1 MSRYPLIERPI
12 DINGCTL
19 RNRIVR
25 SAHATLL
32 AFPNGFV
39 IGDDLIAYH
48 VERARNGVA
57 LSILETANVH
67 PSSFGAIQA
76 FLPGNDEGW
85 HKLATACDAEG
96 MKVFQ
101 QLYHG
106 GSTRGSMGDGKGAWS
121 ASGGPVPWH
130 SDPAVAMTKTMID
143 DTIAAFVD
151 VGRRCKAAGING
163 VELHAAHG
171 YLVHE
176 FLSPLSNRRTD
187 NYGGSPENRMR
198 FLLEIMRALR
208 HELGPYY
215 PIGARLSASELA
227 PGGLE
232 PPDMIQVVE
241 RLEDEGLVD
250 FIDVSLGTYMSPDMQ
265 VAGMHEPA
273 GYEMPWAE
281 PVARASR
288 VPTFVNGRFNTLQQV
303 EDLLATGTADMVS
316 IVRGLIADPELIT
329 KSLAGREDEVRP
341 CIGCNQQC
349 IGGVNVVPPRLACV
363 VNVNAGCELGTTPI
377 GRSDRPGK
385 ILVVGGG
392 PSGLEAARTAA
403 LRGHKV
409 VLHEAAEALGGNM
422 RFARRAPYRA
432 DIGKIIDYQVRELER
447 LGIEM
452 RLNSRLDARGIA
464 AIGADH
470 VILATG
476 MEPRRDG
483 LQRFFQLPVQGAQL
497 PHVRS
502 MVEVLAGEGDDAE
515 HALIFDDLGT
525 YPAVAVAEYLLT
537 RGKKVTFASS
547 LNAIAERLAPAFN
560 QRPHVARLSGYEGFA
575 FLPYQSVIGISP
587 GSARLRQL
595 GTDIERTVP
604 ADLVVFCSVG
614 EPRDEVQGQLSA
626 AGVASTLTGDA
637 SGRFDLGHAI
647 KSGHQ
652 AAMAL

>member
-1 MSRYPLIERPI
+1 MSRYPLIERPL
-12 DINGCTL
+12 DINGCTI

-25 SAHATLL
+25 AAHGTLL

-85 HKLATACDAEG
+85 YRLARACNAEG

-106 GSTRGSMGDGKGAWS
+106 GSTRGATGDGKGAWS
-121 ASGGPVPWH
+121 ASGGPVPCH
-130 SDPAVAMTKTMID
+130 TDPAVPMTKGMID
-143 DTIAAFVD
+143 EAIEAYVSVA
-151 VGRRCKAAGING
+151 RRCKAAGIDG

-187 NYGGSPENRMR
+187 DYGGPLENRMR
-198 FLLEIMRALR
+198 FLLEILGAMRN
-208 HELGPYY
+208 ELGPDY
-215 PIGARLSASELA
+215 PIGVRLSASELS

-232 PPDMIQVVE
+232 PPDIVKVVE
-241 RLEDEGLVD
+241 RLQDDRLID
-250 FIDVSLGTYMSPDMQ
+250 FLDVSLATYASPDMQ
-265 VAGMHEPA
+265 VAAMHEPV
-273 GYEMPWAE
+273 GYERPWAD
-281 PVARASR
+281 PVARAAR
-288 VPTFVNGRFNTLQQV
+288 VPTFINGRFNTLQEA
-303 EDLLATGTADMVS
+303 EDLLASGVCEMVS
-316 IVRGLIADPELIT
+316 IVRGLIADPQLIT

-349 IGGVNVVPPRLACV
+349 IGGVNVFPPRMTCV
-363 VNVNAGCELGTTPI
+363 VNVEAGLELTAQPI
-377 GRSDRPGK
+377 ATSENPGRV
-385 ILVVGGG
+385 LVVGAG

-409 VLHEAAEALGGNM
+409 ELHAADDAPGGNI

-432 DIGKIIDYQVRELER
+432 DIGKIIDYQLRELDR
-447 LGIEM
+447 LGVDI
-452 RLNSRLDARGIA
+452 RLNSKLDAAAIV

-476 MEPRRDG
+476 QEPRRDG
-483 LQRFFQLPVQGAQL
+483 LQRFFQLPVQGAHL
-497 PHVRS
+497 SHVRS
-502 MVEVLAGEGDDAE
+502 MVEVLGGAGDDAS

-525 YPAVAVAEYLLT
+525 YPAVAVTEYLLS

-547 LNAIAERLAPAFN
+547 HNAVAEKLAPAFN
-560 QRPHVARLSGYEGFA
+560 QRPHVARLSAYDAFT
-575 FLPYQSVIGISP
+575 FLPYQSVVEIRA
-587 GSARLRQL
+587 GSARLRQI
-595 GTDIERTVP
+595 GTEIERTID
-604 ADLVVFCSVG
+604 ADLVTFCGVG
-614 EPRDEVQGQLSA
+614 EPRDALHAELQALGM
-626 AGVASTLTGDA
+626 ASTLTGDA

-647 KSGHQ
+647 RSGHE
-652 AAMAL
+652 AAMAI

>member
-1 MSRYPLIERPI
+1 MSRYPLIERPL
-12 DINGCTL
+12 DINGCIL

-25 SAHATLL
+25 AAHGTLL

-39 IGDDLIAYH
+39 VGDDLIAYH

-85 HKLATACDAEG
+85 HKLATACNAEG

-106 GSTRGSMGDGKGAWS
+106 GSTRGATGDGKGAWS

-130 SDPAVAMTKTMID
+130 SDPAIPMSKDMID
-143 DTIAAFVD
+143 TAIAAYVD
-151 VGRRCKAAGING
+151 VARRCKAAGING

-187 NYGGSPENRMR
+187 DYGGSPENRMR
-198 FLLEIMRALR
+198 FLVEILR
-208 HELGPYY
+208 GFRDALGPDY
-215 PIGARLSASELA
+215 PVGVRLSASELA

-232 PPDMIQVVE
+232 PPDIVRIVE
-241 RLEDEGLVD
+241 RLQDDKLID
-250 FIDVSLGTYMSPDMQ
+250 FLDVSLATYASPDMQ
-265 VAGMHEPA
+265 VAAMHEPV
-273 GYEMPWAE
+273 GYERPWAD
-281 PVARASR
+281 PVARAAR
-288 VPTFVNGRFNTLQQV
+288 VPTFINGRFNTLREA
-303 EDLLATGTADMVS
+303 EDMLATGICDMVS
-316 IVRGLIADPELIT
+316 IVRGLIADPQLIP

-349 IGGVNVVPPRLACV
+349 IGGVNVFPPRMTCV
-363 VNVNAGCELGTTPI
+363 VNVNAGLELTAQPI
-377 GRSDRPGK
+377 GTSAMPGK
-385 ILVVGGG
+385 LLVVGGG

-409 VLHEAAEALGGNM
+409 VLHEAGDALGGNM
-422 RFARRAPYRA
+422 RFARRAPCRA
-432 DIGKIIDYQVRELER
+432 DIGKIIDYQIRELENH
-447 LGIEM
+447 GVEIV
-452 RLNSRLDARGIA
+452 LNSPLDAAGIA

-483 LQRFFQLPVQGAQL
+483 LQRFFQLPVQGAHL

-502 MVEVLAGEGDDAE
+502 MVEVLAGAGDDAT
-515 HALIFDDLGT
+515 HAVVFDDLGT
-525 YPAVAVAEYLLT
+525 YPAVAVAEYLLA

-547 LNAIAERLAPAFN
+547 LQAVAERLAAAFN
-560 QRPHVARLSGYEGFA
+560 QRPHVARLSGYDSFEF
-575 FLPYQSVIGISP
+575 FPNQSVVEIRE
-587 GSARLRQL
+587 GSARLRQI
-595 GTDIERTVP
+595 GTEIERTIP
-604 ADLVVFCSVG
+604 ADLVCFCSVG
-614 EPRDEVQGQLSA
+614 EPRDGLQAELGK
-626 AGVASTLTGDA
+626 AGIASTLTGDA

-647 KSGHQ
+647 RSGHE
-652 AAMAL
+652 AAMAI

>member
-1 MSRYPLIERPI
+1 MSRYPLVERPL

-25 SAHATLL
+25 AAHGTLL
-32 AFPNGFV
+32 AFSNGFV
-39 IGDDLIAYH
+39 IGDDLVAYH

-85 HKLATACDAEG
+85 HKLATACNAEG

-106 GSTRGSMGDGKGAWS
+106 GSTRGSAGDGKGAWS

-130 SDPAVAMTKTMID
+130 SDPAIPMTKAMID
-143 DTIAAFVD
+143 TAIEAYVAVA
-151 VGRRCKAAGING
+151 RRCKAAGING

-187 NYGGSPENRMR
+187 DYGGSPENRLR
-198 FLLEIMRALR
+198 FLLEIMRAFR
-208 HELGPYY
+208 SELGPDY
-215 PIGARLSASELA
+215 PIGVRMSASELA

-232 PPDMIQVVE
+232 PPDIVAIVE
-241 RLEDEGLVD
+241 RLEDDKLID
-250 FIDVSLGTYMSPDMQ
+250 FLDVSLATYVSPDMQ
-265 VAGMHEPA
+265 VAAMHEPV
-273 GYEMPWAE
+273 GYELPWAE
-281 PVARASR
+281 PVARAAR
-288 VPTFVNGRFNTLQQV
+288 VPTFVNGRFNSLQEA
-303 EDLLATGTADMVS
+303 EDLLATGMCDMVS
-316 IVRGLIADPELIT
+316 IVRGLIADPQLIT

-349 IGGVNVVPPRLACV
+349 IGGVNVFPPRMTCV
-363 VNVNAGCELGTTPI
+363 VNVDAGWELTAQPI
-377 GRSDRPGK
+377 GTSDTPGK
-385 ILVVGGG
+385 VLVVGGG
-392 PSGLEAARTAA
+392 PSGLEAARTAR
-403 LRGHKV
+403 LRGHEV
-409 VLHEAAEALGGNM
+409 VVHEADDAPGGNM
-422 RFARRAPYRA
+422 RFARLAPYRA
-432 DIGKIIDYQVRELER
+432 DIGRIIDYQLRELER
-447 LGIEM
+447 HGVEVKLS
-452 RLNSRLDARGIA
+452 SRLDAAAIA

-483 LQRFFQLPVQGAQL
+483 LQRFFQLPVQGAKL

-502 MVEVLAGEGDDAE
+502 MIELLAGEGDSAS
-515 HALIFDDLGT
+515 HAVVFDDLGT
-525 YPAVAVAEYLLT
+525 YPAVAVAEYLLV
-537 RGKKVTFASS
+537 RGARVTFASS
-547 LNAIAERLAPAFN
+547 LNAVAERLAPAFN
-560 QRPHVARLSGYEGFA
+560 QRPHVARLSGYDGFE
-575 FLPYQSVIGISP
+575 FLPYQSVVEIRP
-587 GSARLRQL
+587 DAARLRQI
-595 GTDIERTVP
+595 GTEIERVIP
-604 ADLVVFCSVG
+604 ADLVCFCSVG
-614 EPRDEVQGQLSA
+614 EPRDALQAELA
-626 AGVASTLTGDA
+626 AKGVVSTLTGDA

-647 KSGHQ
+647 RSGHE